1 MITTPVPHPTDTT
14 LDLHHLLQASTT
26 RTASKE
32 KSKAAKRKRPT
43 FIASVSHADTAVI
56 LQSIKG
62 VLRLVLMWGTNTP
75 ENAENPDEGAYID
88 HAFGIT
94 CEELDA
100 RAWDDPYVL
109 RQGTNWKMEA
119 DVCDVFAEF
128 LFTPER
134 GESVTLSVS
143 MDILRA
149 LEGIGE

>member
-14 LDLHHLLQASTT
+14 LDLPHLLQASIT

-56 LQSIKG
+56 MQSIKG
-62 VLRLVLMWGTNTP
+62 VLRLVLMWGTNTS
-75 ENAENPDEGAYID
+75 ENADNPDEGAFID
-88 HAFGIT
+88 HAYGIT

-100 RAWDDPYVL
+100 NAFDEPYVL
-109 RQGTNWKMEA
+109 RLGTNWKLEA

>member
-14 LDLHHLLQASTT
+14 LDLPHLLQASTT

-109 RQGTNWKMEA
+109 RQGTDWKLEA

-134 GESVTLSVS
+134 GEPVTLSVS

>member
-1 MITTPVPHPTDTT
+1 MTTTLVPDPTDTVLDLNNLLLESTTQKAAKQKPPIFIASASSPTDTT
-14 LDLHHLLQASTT
+14 
-26 RTASKE
+26 
-32 KSKAAKRKRPT
+32 
-43 FIASVSHADTAVI
+43 VI

-75 ENAENPDEGAYID
+75 ENADNPDEGAFID
-88 HAFGIT
+88 HAYGIT

-100 RAWDDPYVL
+100 NAFDEPYVL
-109 RQGTNWKMEA
+109 RLGTNWKLEA

>member
-14 LDLHHLLQASTT
+14 LDLPHLLQASTT

-43 FIASVSHADTAVI
+43 FIASVSHDDTCMI
-56 LQSIKG
+56 LDTINEMF
-62 VLRLVLMWGTNTP
+62 RLVLMWGTNPP

>member
-1 MITTPVPHPTDTT
+1 MITTPVPYPTDTT
-14 LDLHHLLQASTT
+14 LDLRNLLQTSPTH
-26 RTASKE
+26 TASKE
-32 KSKAAKRKRPT
+32 KSIATKQKPPT

-56 LQSIKG
+56 LEYVNG

-75 ENAENPDEGAYID
+75 ENADNPDEGAFID
-88 HAFGIT
+88 HAYGIT

-100 RAWDDPYVL
+100 RAFDEPYVL
-109 RQGTNWKMEA
+109 RQGTDWKLEA

-134 GESVTLSVS
+134 GEPVTLSAS
-143 MDILRA
+143 LDILRA